1 MLTLNNLKKSYDQ
14 TSILNG
20 ISLSIETGG
29 NRFHSGTE
37 RKRKNNPAELYTG
50 HYRN

>member
-20 ISLSIETGG
+20 ISLSIETGKSFPFWD
-29 NRFHSGTE
+29 R
-37 RKRKNNPAELYTG
+37 AEAEKQPC
-50 HYRN
+50 